1 MIYKMNLLKKELSY
15 GYYQKQD
22 GLRQLVGLGTFFGML
37 AYSLYFV
44 MQTLTQSVLTNGT
57 PYFMRPSYFSTTF
70 LYLVVSGV
78 GFLIYFEGKFS
89 QVSFAEVYDNSW
101 YCMAHL
107 KYPVWALVL
116 SKLFAQIVSVFI
128 VYTTGFAVTLL
139 LSSILKFPFII
150 DYLFSQ
156 YFLGIV
162 NAVVILVMVMLLSML
177 GRNRTNAK
185 SWVSFLAMVIF
196 LMQFPSGFYA
206 IATDLSSMKN
216 FFFMWT
222 GSWYL
227 WVVLGCTVVAT
238 MICIRRGARLANMF
252 NPPAE
257 TGVPSLTR
265 RLGTDVHV
273 VLRTES
279 GNAFI
284 RKLSKKLEATY
295 QPVRRFNLLS
305 FLSTF
310 VMIVVIVFMLSINL
324 VLLAFNYA
332 SPEKETSI
340 IGFIPYIFQSTTME
354 PTVYNNDIAF
364 FEKID
369 DYVKVDPGDI
379 VLYKDD
385 VGVVQVRKI
394 LDFYADEKT
403 SEVRANAD
411 ITNYVEGAEKD
422 ALKTTLA
429 RSQIYGRLVGTNRYL
444 GVVVLFANTMI
455 GRLLFLLIP
464 TLLIFFSG
472 PIFGMIRQFGKTF
485 YDDPRRKS
493 AGAGHEEY
501 HP

>member
-15 GYYQKQD
+15 GYCQKQD
-22 GLRQLVGLGTFFGML
+22 GLKQLIGLGTFFGML
-37 AYSLYFV
+37 AFSIYFV
-44 MQTLTQSVLTNGT
+44 MQTLAQSVLTDDA

-70 LYLVVSGV
+70 LYLVVSGI
-78 GFLIYFEGKFS
+78 GFLVYFEGKFS

-101 YCMAHL
+101 YSMAHL
-107 KYPVWALVL
+107 KYPVWAMVL
-116 SKLFAQIVSVFI
+116 TKLFAQIVSVVI

-139 LSSILKFPFII
+139 LSSVLKFPLVIE
-150 DYLFSQ
+150 YLFSQ
-156 YFLGIV
+156 YFLGLV
-162 NAVVILVMVMLLSML
+162 NAVVILVLVMLLSML
-177 GRNRTNAK
+177 VRDRGNAK

-196 LMQFPSGFYA
+196 LLQFPSGFFTV
-206 IATDLSSMKN
+206 ATDLSRMKN
-216 FFFMWT
+216 FFSMWT
-222 GSWYL
+222 ESWYL
-227 WVVLGCTVVAT
+227 WMVVGCTVVAM
-238 MICIRRGARLANMF
+238 MICIRYGARLANMF

-257 TGVPSLTR
+257 TGAPCLTGV
-265 RLGTDVHV
+265 LGTNVRV
-273 VLRTES
+273 VLSTES

-284 RKLSKKLEATY
+284 RKLSKNLEAAY
-295 QPVRRFNLLS
+295 RPVRRFNLLS
-305 FLSTF
+305 LLSTF

-332 SPEKETSI
+332 SPEKETSV

-354 PTVYNNDIAF
+354 PTVYYNDIAF

-403 SEVRANAD
+403 GEERANAD

-429 RSQIYGRLVGTNRYL
+429 RSQVYGRLVGTNRYL
-444 GVVVLFANTMI
+444 GVVVLFANTII

-464 TLLIFFSG
+464 TILIFFSG
-472 PIFGMIRQFGKTF
+472 PILGIVRQFGKT
-485 YDDPRRKS
+485 PVLNNLEKNSRI
-493 AGAGHEEY
+493 
-501 HP
+501 